1 MKTHLAAAG
10 GILLITLVAAGGY
23 RADSFEASGPPTL
36 VELCRQFPTDKC
48 PYHHN
53 YVEIYETLF
62 GRMRNA
68 AIRFL
73 EIGVLHG
80 NSVRLWEAYFPNA
93 QIYGLDIDESTTKY
107 KSARIN
113 ILIGDQGNRADL
125 TKVLDATGRELDVVL
140 DDGGHAM
147 HQQQLSLGVLF
158 PAIKNGGLYIV
169 EDVHTSFPELYP
181 GYGVGPP
188 DGRNST
194 YALID
199 RFVRTGR
206 FTSQYLTD
214 AENEYLTKN
223 VSYCAYYLRQNG
235 LHSDF
240 FACWKR

>member
-1 MKTHLAAAG
+1 MKTHLAAA
-10 GILLITLVAAGGY
+10 GILLITLVAASF
-23 RADSFEASGPPTL
+23 RAGSFEESGPPTL
-36 VELCRQFPTDKC
+36 LELCRQFPTDKC
-48 PYHHN
+48 PPWHN

-68 AIRFL
+68 VIRFL
-73 EIGVLHG
+73 EIGVFRG
-80 NSVRLWEAYFPNA
+80 DSVRLWEAYFPNA
-93 QIYGLDIDESTTKY
+93 RIYGLDIDESTTKY

-125 TKVLDATGRELDVVL
+125 AKVLYATGRELDVVI

-147 HQQQLSLGVLF
+147 NMQQISLGVLF
-158 PAIKNGGLYIV
+158 PAIKSGGLYIV

-181 GYGVGPP
+181 GFGVEPP

-223 VSYCAYYLRQNG
+223 VSYCAYYLRQDI